1 MSGEGVRA
9 MLVLLAS
16 ALLISCAG
24 NGSWGLRPHCPVVP
38 VSTIDY
44 LGDVELRARMHFDVG
59 DREAHFEVIARRI
72 PEELVV
78 VGIAQHGTRL
88 FAVRQRGRE
97 IAVEAASSRA
107 SAHLARW
114 TLDALHRAIWISAPS
129 NPEAGGVVDWTWEN
143 ERVTE
148 SIGAGRR
155 MRSFVHPDA
164 SAPVVIRYGSAPTEG
179 ADLVEIENPWCGYT
193 ASFVVLAVPEPVAR

>member
-1 MSGEGVRA
+1 MSGERVCA
-9 MLVLLAS
+9 LLVLLAS

-24 NGSWGLRPHCPVVP
+24 NGSWGLHPHCPVVP
-38 VSTIDY
+38 VSSVDY
-44 LGDVELRARMHFDVG
+44 LGDFELRARMHFGMD
-59 DREAHFEVIARRI
+59 DREAHFEVVARRV
-72 PEELVV
+72 PEGLVL

-107 SAHLARW
+107 SEHLARW
-114 TLDALHRAIWISAPS
+114 TLDALHRAIWISPPS
-129 NPEAGGVVDWTWEN
+129 KPEAGGVVDWTWEN

-148 SIGAGRR
+148 SIDGDRR
-155 MRSFVHPDA
+155 MRKFVYPDA
-164 SAPVVIRYGSAPTEG
+164 AAPVVIRYGPPPTEA

-193 ASFVVLAVPEPVAR
+193 ASFVVFAVPERGTR